1 MDLLILKVYNYEK
14 VYFYNIIE
22 ILKYFI
28 NLNLLDFNLYY
39 DAKH

>member
-28 NLNLLDFNLYY
+28 LNNL
-39 DAKH
+39 KT